1 MQIKDNNTAE
11 CTDSQEDSLLEIHDY
26 DEMPPFFMS
35 LISRDN
41 LWAFI
46 SSRGSLSAGR
56 ESAEKSIFPYVTVDK
71 IHDSYGV
78 TGPRTMI
85 RLKGNELWEPFTPH
99 TAKKPDLKRT
109 LSKGTLGNSICFEE
123 NRIQDGLSF
132 KYRWQPAGRFG
143 LARTA
148 CLENRGN
155 QAVKLNVL
163 DGIANILP
171 PGLDSRMQANSSVL
185 TDAYKQSELQANS
198 RMAVYSTASGITDRP
213 EPMEN
218 LRANCAWSS
227 GLDEVAVTLATDA
240 PDAMIQAKAIDSCA
254 LNCGQRGAYWLH
266 GVVSLEPG
274 QKKEWVIVLDSDLD
288 AAGIAQRINE
298 LDTKNGAKLIE
309 DAIDSNAAELTRLL
323 ASADAFQCGNDLM
336 SQIHHTANVLFN
348 SMRGGVFINGYNIKG
363 EHLQAHVKQANHR
376 LYDLHETA
384 LSGLS
389 GWLAYKECRS
399 QIEALNDLDLLR
411 LFLEYLPLTF
421 SRRHGDPSRPWN
433 KFVIKTHDSD
443 GSPCMAYQGNW
454 RDIFQNWESLC
465 LSYPLFLEHVVAKFL
480 NTSTMDGYNPY
491 RIYDGG
497 FDWEEIDADDP
508 FSGIGYWGD
517 HQIVYLLR
525 LIETLRAHEPEVLNK
540 WLDERAFVFANVP
553 YRIKPLEAILDNPQ
567 STIIFDA
574 DLSAKI
580 RIQAQEEGSDG
591 ALLRAA
597 DASIQ
602 KANLT
607 EKLLI
612 PALVK
617 LSNFVPGGGVWMN
630 TERPEWN
637 DANNALVGNGLSMVT
652 AGHLL
657 RYVRFC
663 RDWWSQLDQDKQISL
678 SAPVADFVDSLLSIF
693 SNKNTDP
700 HVSTVD
706 DVLRA
711 QVVRELGLSGQCYR
725 EHIYAGDFEN
735 QRKLAL
741 KTVIQLLE
749 NADRWL
755 RTSLLAAK
763 RADGLMNSYNLLDY
777 SVDRSSMSVGELN
790 EMLEGQVSGLSA
802 GHLRSAEAVELVD
815 TMFESQLY
823 VEDRNSF
830 LLYPDRKLPMFL
842 DKGLIQGTALESSKL
857 LQHMISEGDA
867 RLVTQD
873 IQGKLRFAS
882 ELENKDALLLLLKE
896 LSTELRLTDLVE
908 KEFSL
913 ILNIYE
919 NTFNHRA
926 FTGRSGGMFSFEGLG
941 CIYWHQV
948 SKLLLAVQEC
958 FFDEAEKTSPDNELL
973 NALGVRYY
981 KIRKGLGFNKSAKEY
996 GAFPSDPYSHTPAHS
1011 GAQQP
1016 GMTGQV
1022 KEEII
1027 TRFGELGI
1035 RIRAGALNIDPRLL
1049 QTSEFTHQSR
1059 IFETTSVDGQH
1070 ESFELKRGSLA
1081 FTYCQT
1087 PFIYSISS
1095 DTSHIR
1101 IEIDYR
1107 DDNQQVS
1114 ESSQLPADAYLD
1126 VIQRKGNIR
1135 SVRVSI
1141 PEQIL
1146 FQ

>member
-1 MQIKDNNTAE
+1 MRIKDKTTTE
-11 CTDSQEDSLLEIHDY
+11 CTDYKEDPLLAIQDY

-46 SSRGSLSAGR
+46 SSRGSLTAGR

-71 IHDSYGV
+71 IHDNYGT

-85 RLKGNELWEPFTPH
+85 RLKGNDLWEPFTPH
-99 TAKKPDLKRT
+99 VAKEPDIKRT
-109 LSKGTLGNSICFEE
+109 LSKGILGNSICFEE
-123 NRIQDGLSF
+123 RRVRDGLSF
-132 KYRWQPAGRFG
+132 RYRWQPAGRFG

-148 CLENRGN
+148 CLENCSN
-155 QAVKLNVL
+155 QAIKLNIL

-185 TDAYKQSELQANS
+185 TDAYKQSELQSKS
-198 RMAVYSTASGITDRP
+198 RMALYSTASGITDRP

-227 GLDEVAVTLATDA
+227 GLDEAVVTLATKV
-240 PDAMIQAKAIDSCA
+240 PDAMIQAKAIDPCV
-254 LNCGQRGAYWLH
+254 LNSGQRGAYWLH
-266 GVVSLEPG
+266 GEVTVEPG

-288 AAGIAQRINE
+288 AAGIAQRIEE
-298 LDTKNGAKLIE
+298 LDTQDGLKLVK

-323 ASADAFQCGNDLM
+323 ASADAFQCGNDSM

-348 SMRGGVFINGYNIKG
+348 SMRGGVFIEGYNIKG

-376 LYDLHETA
+376 LHDLHETA
-384 LSGLS
+384 LSNLN
-389 GWLAYKECRS
+389 GWLNYKECRS
-399 QIEALNDLDLLR
+399 EIEALNDLDLLR
-411 LFLEYLPLTF
+411 LFLDYLPLTF

-433 KFVIKTHDSD
+433 NFVIKTHDLD

-491 RIYDGG
+491 RIFESG
-497 FDWEEIDADDP
+497 FDWEEINEEDP

-525 LIETLRAHEPEVLNK
+525 LIEALRAHEPELLNR
-540 WLDERAFVFANVP
+540 WLDKKAFVFANIP
-553 YRIKPLEAILDNPQ
+553 YRIKSLEAIFDNPK
-567 STIIFDA
+567 STIIYDA
-574 DLSAKI
+574 ELSAKL
-580 RIQAQEEGSDG
+580 RIQAKENGSDSV
-591 ALLRAA
+591 LLRST
-597 DASIQ
+597 DASIH

-607 EKLLI
+607 EKILI

-657 RYVRFC
+657 RYVGFC
-663 RDWWSQLDQDKQISL
+663 RDWWSQLDHDKQLSL
-678 SAPVADFVDSLLSIF
+678 SAPVADFVDSLLTIF
-693 SNKNTDP
+693 SNNTDP
-700 HVSTVD
+700 HVSIAN

-725 EHIYAGDFEN
+725 EHVYNGNFET
-735 QRKLAL
+735 QRKIRL
-741 KTVIQLLE
+741 KTVLQLLE
-749 NADRWL
+749 NADHWL
-755 RTSLLAAK
+755 RASLLAAK
-763 RADGLMNSYNLLDY
+763 RSDGLMNSYNLLNY
-777 SVDRSSMSVGELN
+777 SADRSSMSVSELS

-802 GHLRSAEAVELVD
+802 GHLGSAEAVELVD

-830 LLYPDRKLPMFL
+830 LLYPDRKLPMFM
-842 DKGLIQGTALESSKL
+842 DKGLIRETELESSKL
-857 LQHMISEGDA
+857 LQHMISVDDA
-867 RLVTQD
+867 RIVSKD
-873 IQGKLRFAS
+873 IQGKFRFAS
-882 ELENKDALLLLLKE
+882 ELNNKDAMLLLLEE
-896 LSTELRLTDLVE
+896 LSTDVRLSDLVE

-958 FFDEAEKTSPDNELL
+958 FFKEAEKTSPSNELL

-981 KIRKGLGFNKSAKEY
+981 KIRKGLGFNKTAKEY

-1035 RIRAGALNIDPRLL
+1035 RIRGGVLNIDPRLL
-1049 QTSEFTHQSR
+1049 QASEFTHNPR
-1059 IFETTSVDGQH
+1059 TFKTTNVDGKH
-1070 ESFELKRGSLA
+1070 ESFELKSGSLA

-1087 PFIYSISS
+1087 PFIYDISTDS
-1095 DTSHIR
+1095 SQVS

-1107 DDNQQVS
+1107 DDDQEVS
-1114 ESSQLPADAYLD
+1114 ESNQLPADAYQD
-1126 VIQRKGNIR
+1126 VIRRTGNIR
-1135 SVRVSI
+1135 SVRVTI
-1141 PEQIL
+1141 PEILL

>member
-1 MQIKDNNTAE
+1 MQIKDKTATE
-11 CTDSQEDSLLEIHDY
+11 CKDSQKDSPLVIQDY

-46 SSRGSLSAGR
+46 SSRGSLTAGR

-71 IHDSYGV
+71 IHDNYGT
-78 TGPRTMI
+78 TGPRTII
-85 RLKGNELWEPFTPH
+85 RPKGNDLWEPFTPH
-99 TAKKPDLKRT
+99 AAKEPDIERT
-109 LSKGTLGNSICFEE
+109 LSKGILGNSICFEE
-123 NRIQDGLSF
+123 RRVRGGLSF

-148 CLENRGN
+148 CLENCSN
-155 QAVKLNVL
+155 QTVKLNIL

-171 PGLDSRMQANSSVL
+171 PNLDSRMQANSSVL

-227 GLDEVAVTLATDA
+227 GLDEAVVTLATKA
-240 PDAMIQAKAIDSCA
+240 PDAMIQAKAIDPCA

-266 GVVSLEPG
+266 GEVSLEPG

-288 AAGIAQRINE
+288 AAGIALRIEE
-298 LDTKNGAKLIE
+298 LDTQDGQELVK
-309 DAIDSNAAELTRLL
+309 DAIDSNAAELARLL
-323 ASADAFQCGNDLM
+323 ASADAFQCVNDSM

-348 SMRGGVFINGYNIKG
+348 SMRGGVFINGYNIKV
-363 EHLQAHVKQANHR
+363 EHLKAHVKQANRR
-376 LYDLHETA
+376 LYDLHEIA
-384 LSGLS
+384 LSSLN
-389 GWLAYKECRS
+389 GWMNYKECRS

-433 KFVIKTHDSD
+433 KFIIKTHDSD
-443 GSPCMAYQGNW
+443 GSPCMSYQGNW

-465 LSYPLFLEHVVAKFL
+465 LSYPLFLEHVVTKFL

-491 RIYDGG
+491 RIFDSG
-497 FDWEEIDADDP
+497 FDWEEIDEEDP

-553 YRIKPLEAILDNPQ
+553 YRIKPLEAILDNPK

-580 RIQAQEEGSDG
+580 RKQALEEGSDG
-591 ALLRAA
+591 ALLRAR

-602 KANLT
+602 KANLS

-657 RYVRFC
+657 RYIRFC

-678 SAPVADFVDSLLSIF
+678 STPVADFIDSLLSIF

-741 KTVIQLLE
+741 KTVLQLLE

-755 RTSLLAAK
+755 RASLLAAK

-777 SVDRSSMSVGELN
+777 TADRSSMSVGELN

-802 GHLRSAEAVELVD
+802 GHLSSAEAVELVD

-830 LLYPDRKLPMFL
+830 LLYPDRKLPMFM
-842 DKGLIQGTALESSKL
+842 DKGLIRETDLQSSKL
-857 LQHMISEGDA
+857 LQHMISVADA
-867 RLVTQD
+867 RLVSKD
-873 IQGKLRFAS
+873 RQGKLRFAS
-882 ELENKDALLLLLKE
+882 ELNNKDALLLLLKE
-896 LSTELRLTDLVE
+896 LSAEVRLRDLVE
-908 KEFSL
+908 QEFSL

-958 FFDEAEKTSPDNELL
+958 FYKEAEKTSPDNELL

-981 KIRKGLGFNKSAKEY
+981 KIRKGLGFNKTAKEY

-1035 RIRAGALNIDPRLL
+1035 RIRGGALNIDPRLL
-1049 QTSEFTHQSR
+1049 QASEFTHQPR
-1059 IFETTSVDGQH
+1059 TFKTTNVDGKH
-1070 ESFELKRGSLA
+1070 ESFELKSGSLA

-1087 PFIYSISS
+1087 PFIYSIGT
-1095 DTSHIR
+1095 DAANIR
-1101 IEIDYR
+1101 IEIDYQG
-1107 DDNQQVS
+1107 DKQQVS
-1114 ESSQLPADAYLD
+1114 EGSQLPADAYLD
-1126 VIQRKGNIR
+1126 VIRRTGNIR
-1135 SVRVSI
+1135 SVKVTI
-1141 PEQIL
+1141 PELLL

>member
-1 MQIKDNNTAE
+1 
-11 CTDSQEDSLLEIHDY
+11 
-26 DEMPPFFMS
+26 
-35 LISRDN
+35 
-41 LWAFI
+41 
-46 SSRGSLSAGR
+46 
-56 ESAEKSIFPYVTVDK
+56 
-71 IHDSYGV
+71 
-78 TGPRTMI
+78 
-85 RLKGNELWEPFTPH
+85 
-99 TAKKPDLKRT
+99 
-109 LSKGTLGNSICFEE
+109 
-123 NRIQDGLSF
+123 
-132 KYRWQPAGRFG
+132 
-143 LARTA
+143 
-148 CLENRGN
+148 
-155 QAVKLNVL
+155 
-163 DGIANILP
+163 
-171 PGLDSRMQANSSVL
+171 
-185 TDAYKQSELQANS
+185 
-198 RMAVYSTASGITDRP
+198 
-213 EPMEN
+213 
-218 LRANCAWSS
+218 
-227 GLDEVAVTLATDA
+227 
-240 PDAMIQAKAIDSCA
+240 
-254 LNCGQRGAYWLH
+254 
-266 GVVSLEPG
+266 
-274 QKKEWVIVLDSDLD
+274 
-288 AAGIAQRINE
+288 
-298 LDTKNGAKLIE
+298 
-309 DAIDSNAAELTRLL
+309 
-323 ASADAFQCGNDLM
+323 M

-348 SMRGGVFINGYNIKG
+348 SMRGGVFINGYDIKG
-363 EHLQAHVKQANHR
+363 EHLQAHFKQANRR
-376 LYDLHETA
+376 LYDLHKPA
-384 LSGLS
+384 LSS
-389 GWLAYKECRS
+389 VNGWLNYKECRS

-465 LSYPLFLEHVVAKFL
+465 LSYPLFLEHIVAKFL

-491 RIYDGG
+491 RIFESG

-525 LIETLRAHEPEVLNK
+525 LIEALRAHEPEVLNK
-540 WLDERAFVFANVP
+540 WLDERVFVFANVP
-553 YRIKPLEAILDNPQ
+553 YRIKSLEAIFDNPK
-567 STIIFDA
+567 STIIFDVE
-574 DLSAKI
+574 LSAKL
-580 RIQAQEEGSDG
+580 RTQAQEEGSDG
-591 ALLRAA
+591 TLLKAT
-597 DASIQ
+597 DESIQ

-663 RDWWSQLDQDKQISL
+663 CDWWSQLDQDKQLSL
-678 SAPVADFVDSLLSIF
+678 SAPVADFVDSLLTIF
-693 SNKNTDP
+693 SNNTDP
-700 HVSTVD
+700 HVSIAD

-711 QVVRELGLSGQCYR
+711 QVVRKLGLSGQCYR
-725 EHIYAGDFEN
+725 EHVYNGNFET
-735 QRKLAL
+735 QRKITL
-741 KTVIQLLE
+741 KTVLQLLE
-749 NADRWL
+749 SADHWL
-755 RTSLLAAK
+755 RASLLAAK
-763 RADGLMNSYNLLDY
+763 RPDGLMNSYNLLNY
-777 SVDRSSMSVGELN
+777 SADRSSMSVSELN

-802 GHLRSAEAVELVD
+802 GHLSSAEAVELVD

-830 LLYPDRKLPMFL
+830 LLYPDRKLPKFM
-842 DKGLIQGTALESSKL
+842 DKGLIRETDLKSSKL
-857 LQHMISEGDA
+857 LQHMISIGDA
-867 RLVTQD
+867 RMVNKDL
-873 IQGKLRFAS
+873 QGKLRFAS
-882 ELENKDALLLLLKE
+882 ELNNKDALLLLLKE
-896 LSTELRLTDLVE
+896 LSAEVKLRDLVE
-908 KEFSL
+908 KEFNL

-958 FFDEAEKTSPDNELL
+958 FFKEAEKKSPNNELL

-981 KIRKGLGFNKSAKEY
+981 KIRKGLGFNKTAKEY

-1035 RIRAGALNIDPRLL
+1035 RIRGGALNIDPRLL
-1049 QTSEFTHQSR
+1049 QTSEFTHNPR
-1059 IFETTSVDGQH
+1059 TFKTKNVDGKD
-1070 ESFELKRGSLA
+1070 ESFELNSGSLA

-1087 PFIYSISS
+1087 PFIYGIGTDSS
-1095 DTSHIR
+1095 HVR

-1114 ESSQLPADAYLD
+1114 ESNQLPADAYQD
-1126 VIQRKGNIR
+1126 MIRRTGNIR
-1135 SVRVSI
+1135 SVRVTI
-1141 PEQIL
+1141 PELLL

>member
-1 MQIKDNNTAE
+1 MEIKDKI
-11 CTDSQEDSLLEIHDY
+11 TDERNIIKEASYLKIQDY
-26 DEMPPFFMS
+26 DQMPPFFMS
-35 LISRDN
+35 LVSRDN

-71 IHDSYGV
+71 IHDNYGT

-85 RLKGNELWEPFTPH
+85 RLEGNQLWEPFTPH
-99 TAKKPDLKRT
+99 TLKEPSLERT
-109 LSKGTLGNSICFEE
+109 LSKGTLGNTICFEE
-123 NRIQDGLSF
+123 KRAHDGLTFS
-132 KYRWQPAGRFG
+132 YRWQPAGRFG

-148 CLENRGN
+148 CLENNGN
-155 QAVKLNVL
+155 QAVQLNIL
-163 DGIANILP
+163 DGVANILP
-171 PGLDSRMQANSSVL
+171 PGLDSRLQATSSVL
-185 TDAYKQSELQANS
+185 TDAYKQSEVQPHS
-198 RMAVYSTASGITDRP
+198 RMALYSTASGITDRP

-218 LRANCAWSS
+218 LRANCVWSA
-227 GLDEVAVTLATDA
+227 GLPEAKVTLATDA
-240 PDAMIQAKAIDSCA
+240 PDTMVQATTTNQCD
-254 LNCGQRGAYWLH
+254 LNCGQRGAYWLQ
-266 GVVSLEPG
+266 GEITLEPG
-274 QKKEWVIVLDSDLD
+274 ESKEWLILLDCDLD
-288 AAGIAQRINE
+288 AAEISQRIKE
-298 LDTKNGAKLIE
+298 LDTENGTELVAAAINSN
-309 DAIDSNAAELTRLL
+309 DADLTDLL
-323 ASADAFQCGNDLM
+323 ASADAFQCGNDPM
-336 SQIHHTANVLFN
+336 TQIHHTANVLFN
-348 SMRGGVFINGYNIKG
+348 SMRGGVFINGYEIKG
-363 EHLQAHVKQANHR
+363 EHLQAHIKNANHN
-376 LYDLHETA
+376 LYESHEA
-384 LSGLS
+384 NLSVLN
-389 GWLAYKECRS
+389 GWLDYRECRS
-399 QIEALNDLDLLR
+399 RIEALKDLDLLR

-433 KFVIKTHDSD
+433 KFVINTHDAEGNPS
-443 GSPCMAYQGNW
+443 MAYQGNW
-454 RDIFQNWESLC
+454 RDIFQNWEALC
-465 LSYPLFLEHVVAKFL
+465 LSYPLFLEHVIAKFL

-491 RIYDGG
+491 RIFDSG
-497 FDWEEIDADDP
+497 FDWEEIDAEDP

-525 LIETLRAHEPEVLNK
+525 LIETQHAHEPELLNK

-553 YRIKPLEAILDNPQ
+553 YRIKSLEAILDNPQ

-574 DLSAKI
+574 DLSAKL
-580 RIQAQEEGSDG
+580 RIQAQKEGSDG

-602 KANLT
+602 KASLT

-663 RDWWSQLDQDKQISL
+663 RDWWSQLDHNKQLSL
-678 SAPVADFVDSLLSIF
+678 SAPVADFVDSLLPIF
-693 SNKNTDP
+693 ANPDTDP
-700 HVSTVD
+700 HASTVD

-711 QVVRELGLSGQCYR
+711 QVVRKLGLSGQCYR
-725 EHIYAGDFEN
+725 ERVYAADFVTRN
-735 QRKLAL
+735 LPL
-741 KTVIQLLE
+741 KTVLQLLE
-749 NADRWL
+749 DTERWL
-755 RTSLLAAK
+755 RATLDAAM
-763 RADGLMNSYNLLDY
+763 RPDGLMNSYNLLDY
-777 SVDRSSMSVGELN
+777 SADRSSMSVSELN

-802 GHLRSAEAVELVD
+802 GHLSSSEAVELVD

-830 LLYPDRKLPMFL
+830 LLYPDRKLPMFMN
-842 DKGLIQGTALESSKL
+842 KGLIQETAVQSSKL
-857 LQHMISEGDA
+857 MQHMINVSDA
-867 RLVTQD
+867 RLVKQD
-873 IQGKLRFAS
+873 IHGQVRFAS
-882 ELENKDALLLLLKE
+882 TLENKDALLLLLQE
-896 LSTELRLTDLVE
+896 LATEATLTDLVE
-908 KEFSL
+908 QESGL
-913 ILNIYE
+913 VQGIYE
-919 NTFNHRA
+919 NAFNHRA

-958 FFDEAEKTSPDNELL
+958 FFREAEKTSPDNELL

-981 KIRKGLGFNKSAKEY
+981 KIRKGLGFNKTPQQY

-1035 RIRAGALNIDPRLL
+1035 RIQAGTLNIDPRLL
-1049 QTSEFTHQSR
+1049 LASEFIHEARTFKSTNLDGNV
-1059 IFETTSVDGQH
+1059 ET
-1070 ESFELKRGSLA
+1070 FELKSGSLA

-1087 PFIYSISS
+1087 PFIYSIDS
-1095 DTSHIR
+1095 DTAHIQ
-1101 IEIDYR
+1101 IQIDR
-1107 DDNQQVS
+1107 KDDSQHVS
-1114 ESSQLPADAYLD
+1114 EGSQLPADAYQD
-1126 VIQRKGNIR
+1126 VTQRTGNIR
-1135 SVRVSI
+1135 CVRVMI
-1141 PEQIL
+1141 PEQLL

>member
-1 MQIKDNNTAE
+1 MQIRDKTTSE
-11 CTDSQEDSLLEIHDY
+11 CTDYKEEPLLAIKDY

-46 SSRGSLSAGR
+46 SSRGSLTAGR
-56 ESAEKSIFPYVTVDK
+56 QSAEKSIFPYVTVDK
-71 IHDSYGV
+71 IHDNYGT
-78 TGPRTMI
+78 TGPRTII
-85 RLKGNELWEPFTPH
+85 RLKGNNLWEPFTPH
-99 TAKKPDLKRT
+99 AAKEPDIERT
-109 LSKGTLGNSICFEE
+109 LSKGILGNSICFEE
-123 NRIQDGLSF
+123 RRVRDGLSF

-148 CLENRGN
+148 CLQNFSN
-155 QAVKLNVL
+155 QTVTLNIL

-198 RMAVYSTASGITDRP
+198 RMAIYSTASGITDRP

-227 GLDEVAVTLATDA
+227 GLDEVAVTLATKV
-240 PDAMIQAKAIDSCA
+240 PDAMIQAKAIDSCD

-266 GVVSLEPG
+266 GEVTVEPG

-288 AAGIAQRINE
+288 AAGIAQRIEE
-298 LDTKNGAKLIE
+298 LDTQDGQERVK
-309 DAIDSNAAELTRLL
+309 DAIDSNAAELVRLL
-323 ASADAFQCGNDLM
+323 ASADAFQCVNDSM

-348 SMRGGVFINGYNIKG
+348 SMRGGVFINGYDIKG
-363 EHLQAHVKQANHR
+363 EHLQAHFKQANRR
-376 LYDLHETA
+376 LYNLHKIA
-384 LSGLS
+384 LSSLN
-389 GWLAYKECRS
+389 GWMNYKECRS

-433 KFVIKTHDSD
+433 KFVIKTNDSD
-443 GSPCMAYQGNW
+443 GNPCMAYQGNW

-465 LSYPLFLEHVVAKFL
+465 LSYPLFLKHVVAKFL

-491 RIYDGG
+491 RISDSG

-525 LIETLRAHEPEVLNK
+525 LIEALRAHEPVVLNK
-540 WLDERAFVFANVP
+540 WLDERIFVFANVP
-553 YRIKPLEAILDNPQ
+553 YRIKSLEAIFDNPK
-567 STIIFDA
+567 STIIFDSE
-574 DLSAKI
+574 LSAKL
-580 RIQAQEEGSDG
+580 RLQAKEKGSDS
-591 ALLRAA
+591 ALLRST
-597 DASIQ
+597 DASIH

-607 EKLLI
+607 EKILI
-612 PALVK
+612 PMLVK
-617 LSNFVPGGGVWMN
+617 LSNFVPGGGIWMN

-657 RYVRFC
+657 RYVGFC
-663 RDWWSQLDQDKQISL
+663 RDWWSQLDHDKQISM

-693 SNKNTDP
+693 SNKNTDS
-700 HVSTVD
+700 HASTTND
-706 DVLRA
+706 ILRA

-725 EHIYAGDFEN
+725 EHVYAGNFGT

-741 KTVIQLLE
+741 KTVLQLLE

-755 RTSLLAAK
+755 RASLLAAK

-777 SVDRSSMSVGELN
+777 SVDRNSMSVDELS

-802 GHLRSAEAVELVD
+802 GHLSSTEAVELVD
-815 TMFESQLY
+815 TMFESKLY

-830 LLYPDRKLPMFL
+830 LLYPDRKLPIFME
-842 DKGLIQGTALESSKL
+842 KGLIREADLESSKL
-857 LQHMISEGDA
+857 LQHMVSVGDA
-867 RLVTQD
+867 RLVSKD
-873 IQGKLRFAS
+873 IKGKLRFAS
-882 ELENKDALLLLLKE
+882 KLNNKDTLLLLLKE
-896 LSTELRLTDLVE
+896 LSTEVRLADLVE

-958 FFDEAEKTSPDNELL
+958 FLKEAEKTLPDNELL

-981 KIRKGLGFNKSAKEY
+981 KIRKGLGFNKSAKVY

-1035 RIRAGALNIDPRLL
+1035 RIRGGALNIDPRLL
-1049 QTSEFTHQSR
+1049 QASEFTHQPR
-1059 IFETTSVDGQH
+1059 TFKTTNVDGKH
-1070 ESFELKRGSLA
+1070 ESFELKSGSLA

-1087 PFIYSISS
+1087 PFIYSIGT
-1095 DTSHIR
+1095 DAENIR
-1101 IEIDYR
+1101 IEIDYQG
-1107 DDNQQVS
+1107 DKQQVS
-1114 ESSQLPADAYLD
+1114 EGSQLPADAYLD
-1126 VIQRKGNIR
+1126 VIRRTGNIR
-1135 SVRVSI
+1135 SVKVTI
-1141 PEQIL
+1141 PELLL

>member
-1 MQIKDNNTAE
+1 MQIKDKTTSE
-11 CTDSQEDSLLEIHDY
+11 CTDYKEEPLLEIKDY

-46 SSRGSLSAGR
+46 SSRGSLTAGR

-71 IHDSYGV
+71 IHDNYGT

-85 RLKGNELWEPFTPH
+85 RLKGNDLWEPFTPH
-99 TAKKPDLKRT
+99 AAKEPDIERT
-109 LSKGTLGNSICFEE
+109 LSKGILGNSICFEE
-123 NRIQDGLSF
+123 RRVRDGLSF

-148 CLENRGN
+148 CLENCSN
-155 QAVKLNVL
+155 QTVKLSIL

-185 TDAYKQSELQANS
+185 TDAYKQSELQSNS
-198 RMAVYSTASGITDRP
+198 RMALYSTASGITDRP

-218 LRANCAWSS
+218 LHANCAWSS
-227 GLDEVAVTLATDA
+227 GLDEAAVTLATKV
-240 PDAMIQAKAIDSCA
+240 PDAMIQAKAIDPCA

-266 GVVSLEPG
+266 GEVSLEPG

-288 AAGIAQRINE
+288 AAGITQRIEE
-298 LDTKNGAKLIE
+298 LDTQDGLELVK
-309 DAIDSNAAELTRLL
+309 DAIDSNAAELARLL
-323 ASADAFQCGNDLM
+323 ASADAFQCGNDSM

-384 LSGLS
+384 LSS
-389 GWLAYKECRS
+389 FNGWLSYKKCRS

-433 KFVIKTHDSD
+433 KFIIKTHDSD
-443 GSPCMAYQGNW
+443 GSPCMSYQGNW

-465 LSYPLFLEHVVAKFL
+465 LSYPLFLEHVVTKFL

-491 RIYDGG
+491 RIFDSG
-497 FDWEEIDADDP
+497 FDWEEIDEEDP

-525 LIETLRAHEPEVLNK
+525 LIEALHAHQPEVLNR
-540 WLDERAFVFANVP
+540 WLDEKAFVFANVP
-553 YRIKPLEAILDNPQ
+553 YRIKSLEAIFDNPK
-567 STIIFDA
+567 STIIFDS
-574 DLSAKI
+574 DLSAKL
-580 RIQAQEEGSDG
+580 RLQAKEKGSDS
-591 ALLRAA
+591 ALLRST
-597 DASIQ
+597 DESIH

-607 EKLLI
+607 EKILI
-612 PALVK
+612 PLLVK

-663 RDWWSQLDQDKQISL
+663 RDWWSQLDHDKQLSL
-678 SAPVADFVDSLLSIF
+678 SAPVADFVDSLLAIF

-700 HVSTVD
+700 HASTAD
-706 DVLRA
+706 GSLRA

-725 EHIYAGDFEN
+725 EHVYAGNFVT
-735 QRKLAL
+735 QRKLTL
-741 KTVIQLLE
+741 KTVLQLLE
-749 NADRWL
+749 NADHWL
-755 RTSLLAAK
+755 RASLLTAK
-763 RADGLMNSYNLLDY
+763 RTDGLMNSYNLLDY
-777 SVDRSSMSVGELN
+777 TADRSSMSVGELN

-802 GHLRSAEAVELVD
+802 GHLSSAEAVELVD

-830 LLYPDRKLPMFL
+830 LLYPDRKLPMFM
-842 DKGLIQGTALESSKL
+842 DKGLIRETDLQSSKL
-857 LQHMISEGDA
+857 LQHMISVADA
-867 RLVTQD
+867 RLVSKD
-873 IQGKLRFAS
+873 RQGKLRFAS
-882 ELENKDALLLLLKE
+882 ELNNKDALLLLLKE
-896 LSTELRLTDLVE
+896 LSAEVRLRDLVE
-908 KEFSL
+908 QEFSL

-926 FTGRSGGMFSFEGLG
+926 FTGRSGGMFSYEGLG

-958 FFDEAEKTSPDNELL
+958 FYKEAEKTSPDNELL

-981 KIRKGLGFNKSAKEY
+981 KIRKGLGFNKTAKEY

-1035 RIRAGALNIDPRLL
+1035 RIRGGALNIDPRLL
-1049 QTSEFTHQSR
+1049 QTSEFTHQLR
-1059 IFETTSVDGQH
+1059 TFEPMTVDGKH
-1070 ESFELKRGSLA
+1070 ESFELKSGSLA

-1087 PFIYSISS
+1087 PFIYSIGT
-1095 DTSHIR
+1095 DAAIIR
-1101 IEIDYR
+1101 IEIDYQGDKR
-1107 DDNQQVS
+1107 QVS
-1114 ESSQLPADAYLD
+1114 EGSQLPADAYQD
-1126 VIQRKGNIR
+1126 VIRRTGNIR
-1135 SVRVSI
+1135 SVRVI
-1141 PEQIL
+1141 VPEQIL